1 MPGCGAIS
9 DGVDG
14 AVLLAKK
21 QAVRC
26 CDWSG
31 WCLDGWVGRAIS
43 EGRDVVMRG
52 RSIVST
58 LMEML
63 HVLYIHLPYCRHS
76 SSSSSPPQSN
86 SPSRGC
92 SSDYMVGCGG
102 DHQPQCHLVAVLH
115 REPRYGTLTG
125 QFGRQLHNH
134 LCLAYCTP

>member
-76 SSSSSPPQSN
+76 SSSSSPPRAIA
-86 SPSRGC
+86 PLEG
-92 SSDYMVGCGG
+92 
-102 DHQPQCHLVAVLH
+102 AVLIIWWVVEEIINH
-115 REPRYGTLTG
+115 NATWW
-125 QFGRQLHNH
+125 QFSTES
-134 LCLAYCTP
+134 LAMVLSQVSLVDSCIITCV